1 MADFIQQS
9 KVAEIK
15 QQYHS
20 INSLQSKEKIQ
31 AVKDTSLN
39 PFLFDDPYDGLANSL
54 SRWSQEAPKFAGK
67 TDSEKLALAS
77 RYYDEALAPLYQ
89 KMGAA
94 PLSRDLWLRNAWKS
108 GLSYD
113 PAQAYRNPMVKGA
126 LEGLDSAIGET
137 ANALRTITNITGLP
151 IVAMEDSI
159 RSGDFT
165 GLVGWQN
172 LYLNM
177 HNRVKE
183 SGLVTGIAKAIEDTG
198 ERNPTGGSKWM
209 HDIASQED
217 FWSGV
222 TPARTFTEKASSFV
236 VENAMLLP
244 LFSGIG
250 KATELGIGLAKT
262 TAEGVPMLAN
272 LTETL
277 GASKVGQTAA
287 KMLTYGTEGLA
298 FGELTLDSEDK
309 KDAWKMGLQ
318 FAAMGTLFSMAGKG
332 AAKLV
337 DHLPEGAEK
346 DAMAAAEHEADLGAQ
361 GKRSATSEEYL
372 EQYQTHMASV
382 MAAGGRPAASSII
395 EEALA
400 HVTMEEKA
408 PMEELDRLK
417 FHQDMS
423 DKDPVKWKTVFSNMR
438 IIRQFLDRQ
447 GWKIS
452 EFKPDDAR
460 WGDLRGFLDGQLDKA
475 ASRMDSDVPQVQQ
488 MKGQELVDEYM
499 KTPEGQAE
507 WKQELAKAQEV
518 FKNHPG
524 GAEKAPVVAKAA
536 MLKRRVAAVQ
546 KAAEE
551 RTVTGPE
558 NVKRNQLLEPNWL
571 INDPEGSKDYISK
584 HVGLYN
590 ESVSHAYSK
599 FDNTEK
605 LAAKHSLVWNNR
617 THRNEPFAI
626 YVIEND
632 AYQTQRGVLKFT
644 QGNEVSHMALHP
656 SLQGKGIMQRMLEIA
671 GEDEVI
677 PAKRYT
683 TDPKPALIS
692 VDGARVM
699 NKWNSRVRT
708 PPQETAAQR
717 TESRYEYDKTG
728 KVTGYQM
735 AISFNWKVAADKAA
749 TAKGGKNSPKFW
761 QEYVD
766 TLAGKTDDDVSAAHA
781 LAEDLREYF
790 NPLKESGIQ
799 FEKSNAE
806 GGDWTN
812 FLAYMYSYKDR
823 LPKPVARKLEDV
835 LMNSPK
841 MRTLLGRKTTTAGIE
856 EFSQAIQN
864 HIDIFTRSKWYKEL
878 GQRNA
883 FRSTQPGIKGSDS
896 LSPWQRDKKLIESA
910 QQYDLKQVKTF
921 FPGRSKAAVEAR
933 SRYQNTLTL
942 LHERETA
949 AYLKGNST
957 EVTKIMKRVRE
968 TLAQA
973 GGQ

>member
-1 MADFIQQS
+1 MAGFIQQS

-20 INSLQSKEKIQ
+20 INSLQSHEKIQ

-39 PFLFDDPYDGLANSL
+39 PFLFDDPYDGLVNSL

-94 PLSRDLWLRNAWKS
+94 PLSRELWLRNAWKS

-113 PAQAYRNPMVKGA
+113 PTQAYRSPLVKGA
-126 LEGLDSAIGET
+126 IEGFHSAIGET
-137 ANALRTITNITGLP
+137 ANALRTITNIAGLP
-151 IVAMEDSI
+151 VVAMEDSI
-159 RSGDFT
+159 KSGDFT
-165 GLVGWQN
+165 GLVGWHN

-183 SGLVTGIAKAIEDTG
+183 SGIVTGVAKAIEDTG

-209 HDIASQED
+209 HDIASHED

-222 TPARTFTEKASSFV
+222 TPAKTFTEKASSFV

-244 LFSGIG
+244 LFSGVG
-250 KATELGIGLAKT
+250 KATELGIGLTKSAT
-262 TAEGVPMLAN
+262 EGVPMLAN
-272 LTETL
+272 LTEVL

-318 FAAMGTLFSMAGKG
+318 FAAMGTLFSLAGKG
-332 AAKLV
+332 ASEGAKKLL
-337 DHLPEGAEK
+337 DHMPEGPEK

-361 GKRSATSEEYL
+361 GKRTATPDEYL
-372 EQYQTHMASV
+372 DQYRTHMASV
-382 MAAGGRPAASSII
+382 MAAGGRPAANSII
-395 EEALA
+395 EEALS
-400 HVTMEEKA
+400 HVVMEEKA

-417 FHQDMS
+417 YHQDMS
-423 DKDPVKWKTVFSNMR
+423 DKDPAKWKTVFSNMK
-438 IIRQFLDRQ
+438 IIRQFLDQQ
-447 GWKIS
+447 GWKLS
-452 EFKPDDAR
+452 EFKADDAR

-475 ASRMDSDVPQVQQ
+475 SSEMDLRVPQVQE

-499 KTPEGQAE
+499 KTPEGKAE
-507 WKQELAKAQEV
+507 WQQELAKAQEA

-536 MLKRRVAAVQ
+536 MLKRRIEAVR
-546 KAAEE
+546 KAAEDKTE
-551 RTVTGPE
+551 TGPE
-558 NVKRNQLLEPNWL
+558 NVAKNQ
-571 INDPEGSKDYISK
+571 
-584 HVGLYN
+584 
-590 ESVSHAYSK
+590 
-599 FDNTEK
+599 
-605 LAAKHSLVWNNR
+605 
-617 THRNEPFAI
+617 
-626 YVIEND
+626 
-632 AYQTQRGVLKFT
+632 
-644 QGNEVSHMALHP
+644 
-656 SLQGKGIMQRMLEIA
+656 
-671 GEDEVI
+671 
-677 PAKRYT
+677 
-683 TDPKPALIS
+683 PKPPS
-692 VDGARVM
+692 
-699 NKWNSRVRT
+699 KK
-708 PPQETAAQR
+708 TASQR
-717 TESRYEYDKTG
+717 TESRYDYDKSG

-761 QEYVD
+761 QDYVQ
-766 TLAGKTDDDVSAAHA
+766 TLVGKTDDDVSAAHA
-781 LAEDLREYF
+781 LVEDLREYF
-790 NPLKESGIQ
+790 NPLKEYEIK
-799 FEKSNAE
+799 FEKSNAQ

-812 FLAYMYSYKDR
+812 FLAFMYSYKNK
-823 LPKPVARKLEDV
+823 LPKPVANKLEEV

-841 MRTLLGRKTTTAGIE
+841 MSALLGRKTTTAGIE

-864 HIDIFTRSKWYKEL
+864 HIDIFTRSKWYKEY

-883 FRSTQPGIKGSDS
+883 FRSAQPGIKGESS
-896 LSPWQRDKKLIESA
+896 LSPWQRDKKLMESA
-910 QQYDLKQVKTF
+910 QKYDMSQAKVF
-921 FPGRSKAAVEAR
+921 YPGRSKAAVEAR
-933 SRYQNTLTL
+933 SRYQNTLQA
-942 LHERETA
+942 LHEKETA
-949 AYLKGNST
+949 AYLKGNSH
-957 EVTKIMKRVRE
+957 EVAKIMKRIRDV
-968 TLAQA
+968 LAQA

>member
-1 MADFIQQS
+1 
-9 KVAEIK
+9 
-15 QQYHS
+15 
-20 INSLQSKEKIQ
+20 
-31 AVKDTSLN
+31 
-39 PFLFDDPYDGLANSL
+39 
-54 SRWSQEAPKFAGK
+54 
-67 TDSEKLALAS
+67 
-77 RYYDEALAPLYQ
+77 
-89 KMGAA
+89 
-94 PLSRDLWLRNAWKS
+94 
-108 GLSYD
+108 
-113 PAQAYRNPMVKGA
+113 
-126 LEGLDSAIGET
+126 
-137 ANALRTITNITGLP
+137 
-151 IVAMEDSI
+151 
-159 RSGDFT
+159 
-165 GLVGWQN
+165 
-172 LYLNM
+172 
-177 HNRVKE
+177 
-183 SGLVTGIAKAIEDTG
+183 
-198 ERNPTGGSKWM
+198 
-209 HDIASQED
+209 
-217 FWSGV
+217 
-222 TPARTFTEKASSFV
+222 
-236 VENAMLLP
+236 
-244 LFSGIG
+244 
-250 KATELGIGLAKT
+250 
-262 TAEGVPMLAN
+262 
-272 LTETL
+272 
-277 GASKVGQTAA
+277 
-287 KMLTYGTEGLA
+287 
-298 FGELTLDSEDK
+298 
-309 KDAWKMGLQ
+309 
-318 FAAMGTLFSMAGKG
+318 
-332 AAKLV
+332 
-337 DHLPEGAEK
+337 
-346 DAMAAAEHEADLGAQ
+346 
-361 GKRSATSEEYL
+361 
-372 EQYQTHMASV
+372 
-382 MAAGGRPAASSII
+382 
-395 EEALA
+395 
-400 HVTMEEKA
+400 
-408 PMEELDRLK
+408 
-417 FHQDMS
+417 
-423 DKDPVKWKTVFSNMR
+423 MR

-536 MLKRRVAAVQ
+536 MLKRRVEAVK
-546 KAAEE
+546 KAAEA

-558 NVKRNQLLEPNWL
+558 NVAKNQP
-571 INDPEGSKDYISK
+571 K
-584 HVGLYN
+584 
-590 ESVSHAYSK
+590 A
-599 FDNTEK
+599 
-605 LAAKHSLVWNNR
+605 
-617 THRNEPFAI
+617 
-626 YVIEND
+626 
-632 AYQTQRGVLKFT
+632 
-644 QGNEVSHMALHP
+644 P
-656 SLQGKGIMQRMLEIA
+656 SIKTASQH
-671 GEDEVI
+671 
-677 PAKRYT
+677 
-683 TDPKPALIS
+683 TD
-692 VDGARVM
+692 
-699 NKWNSRVRT
+699 
-708 PPQETAAQR
+708 
-717 TESRYEYDKTG
+717 SRYDYDKSG